1 MKAHLWQS
9 LFVSRLVL
17 LLALLV
23 HLGGMLALRLLL
35 GSLGD
40 TGAIRGEL
48 TRISQELHIVA
59 NLIMFVKLSSKIR
72 DSNI

>member
-40 TGAIRGEL
+40 TGAIGA
-48 TRISQELHIVA
+48 I
-59 NLIMFVKLSSKIR
+59 
-72 DSNI
+72 

>member
-23 HLGGMLALRLLL
+23 HLGGMLALRLL

-72 DSNI
+72 NSNI

>member
-1 MKAHLWQS
+1 
-9 LFVSRLVL
+9 
-17 LLALLV
+17 
-23 HLGGMLALRLLL
+23 MLALRLL

-59 NLIMFVKLSSKIR
+59 NLCSQ
-72 DSNI
+72 N